1 MTKEE
6 IKDLEEVLDMYSRG
20 EIRQAFRRLLE
31 IVITKKMETETDPC
45 LKRMDRIIG
54 KLKKE
59 VRR

>member
-31 IVITKKMETETDPC
+31 IVITKKMETETGPYF
-45 LKRMDRIIG
+45 KRLDRVIRMLE
-54 KLKKE
+54 KW
-59 VRR
+59 R